1 MSLTIL
7 LPSAHCTGISWKVA
21 AFLLVNAALGA
32 GVLNYPAA
40 YDRIGGVLIATVLQ
54 LALIVVLAATMYVL
68 IYCADQNNDG
78 SYHDVLLTMCGKRS
92 QQISAASIMLTCYG
106 VSITFL
112 IIIGDQYD
120 RIFVSHLTECV
131 WYIDRRFTITVTAIC
146 LILPMCYFQR
156 LDFLKYAGTL
166 GVFSM
171 FYVVFLNIY
180 QYCVLEVSEEKKNQ
194 PSTATGISM
203 IAIVPVF
210 CFAYQCH
217 EVVVP
222 VYACMQEKER
232 NMRSFAK
239 TTALTLF
246 ILFVLYC
253 TAGTFGYLTFGSS
266 VSSDIMQNYD
276 ANDPLVMIGILAL
289 VVKMITT
296 YPPMIVCGRGAFD
309 GLYAEFAKLPAEEF
323 IAGESRRRVVITT
336 IWFFSSLAVAIFTPN
351 IGVVIELLG
360 SLASVNVFIFPSF
373 CLIAVANQ
381 KRDQLSRFWR
391 IFFYVFSVTLIF
403 LGVVTFAIVLLQVY
417 EDLKISANGPTH
429 DVLCK

>member
-1 MSLTIL
+1 MTFACSPKI
-7 LPSAHCTGISWKVA
+7 GVSWQVA

-40 YDRIGGVLIATVLQ
+40 YDRIGGVLIATILQ
-54 LALIVVLAATMYVL
+54 LVLLVILAATMFVL

-120 RIFVSHLTECV
+120 RIFYSHLTECV
-131 WYIDRRFTITVTAIC
+131 WYIDRRFTITITSIF
-146 LILPMCYFQR
+146 LIWPMCYSQR

-180 QYCVLEVSEEKKNQ
+180 QYIVLEVRDDLKNA
-194 PSTATGISM
+194 PSTATGMSM
-203 IAIVPVF
+203 VAIVPVF

-232 NMRSFAK
+232 NMTGFGK

-246 ILFVLYC
+246 ILFILYS

-266 VSSDIMQNYD
+266 VSSDIMQRYD
-276 ANDPLVMIGILAL
+276 AQDPLVMIGIIAL
-289 VVKMITT
+289 VIKMITT
-296 YPPMIVCGRGAFD
+296 YPPMIVCGRGAID
-309 GLYAEFAKLPAEEF
+309 GLYAEFRKLPADEF
-323 IAGESRRRVVITT
+323 IAGESQRRVVIST
-336 IWFFSSLAVAIFTPN
+336 IWFFSSLAIAIFTPN
-351 IGVVIELLG
+351 IGIVIELLG
-360 SLASVNVFIFPSF
+360 SLASVNVFIFPSL
-373 CLIAVANQ
+373 CLIALARQ
-381 KRDQLSRFWR
+381 KKEQLSRFWR
-391 IFFYVFSVTLIF
+391 LTFYIFSVTLIV
-403 LGVVTFAIVLLQVY
+403 LGVITFAIVLLQVY
-417 EDLKISANGPTH
+417 EDLKDSANGPTH